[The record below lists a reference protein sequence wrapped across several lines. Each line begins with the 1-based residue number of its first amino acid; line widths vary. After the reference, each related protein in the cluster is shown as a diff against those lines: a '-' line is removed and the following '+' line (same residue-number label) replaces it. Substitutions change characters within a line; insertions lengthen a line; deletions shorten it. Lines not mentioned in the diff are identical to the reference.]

1 MRCKSLG
8 RTSKYVR
15 RGDCTGTT
23 AQQSTC
29 MQKYSA
35 KSGPSNP
42 SPGYMPKKKP
52 VRKLLSIK
60 TYVLHSSLAKI
71 FEKLKCP

>member
-42 SPGYMPKKKP
+42 SPGYMPKKKN
-52 VRKLLSIK
+52 SQK
-60 TYVLHSSLAKI
+60 TFIHKDICAPQFI
-71 FEKLKCP
+71 GQDI